1 MNTKSVLY
9 MKHKNCYFCNGRKL
23 LSTTALVTN
32 PRRMTYVEGT
42 ITGTD
47 VKLEM
52 ASTIIKI
59 LKEKHPTLAALAAE
73 EGKDL

>member
-1 MNTKSVLY
+1 MNTKSMLY
-9 MKHKNCYFCNGRKL
+9 MKHKNCYFCNGGKL
-23 LSTTALVTN
+23 LSTTSLVTN
-32 PRRMTYVEGT
+32 SKRMTYVQGT
-42 ITGTD
+42 VTGTD

>member
-1 MNTKSVLY
+1 
-9 MKHKNCYFCNGRKL
+9 
-23 LSTTALVTN
+23 
-32 PRRMTYVEGT
+32 MTYVEGT

-59 LKEKHPTLAALAAE
+59 LKEKHSTLATLAAE
-73 EGKDL
+73 EGKDLWK